1 MLAFSLNLATIFPR
15 LYITFFA
22 PATSKSQGVI
32 DNEIHMFSPTND
44 VSRRFRVIP
53 LGEEPAGSIAPSNT
67 TSISSTGEFPSQ
79 KVGDVQI
86 EAVTKRRAAWAG
98 HIERFLAALPGA
110 LKALNTGNTSSSPK
124 RPSRDGMN
132 VDSTKRSNRNDAGR
146 DNKNAVNGGFSTPPT
161 LFILDVRSPFS
172 LLSSFH
178 RATRSFFLHSSPSRL
193 YINSSD
199 TSTHPT

>member
-53 LGEEPAGSIAPSNT
+53 LGEEPAGFIAPSSAA
-67 TSISSTGEFPSQ
+67 SISSTSEFPSQ

-110 LKALNTGNTSSSPK
+110 LKALNTDNSSSPK
-124 RPSRDGMN
+124 RPGRDEMN
-132 VDSTKRSNRNDAGR
+132 MDSTPRSNRNDAGT
-146 DNKNAVNGGFSTPPT
+146 DNKNAANDGFSTPPT
-161 LFILDVRSPFS
+161 LFILDVRFS
-172 LLSSFH
+172 LLYSLC
-178 RATRSFFLHSSPSRL
+178 RATRSLFASLFPFTPA
-193 YINSSD
+193 D
-199 TSTHPT
+199 TSLLTPDES